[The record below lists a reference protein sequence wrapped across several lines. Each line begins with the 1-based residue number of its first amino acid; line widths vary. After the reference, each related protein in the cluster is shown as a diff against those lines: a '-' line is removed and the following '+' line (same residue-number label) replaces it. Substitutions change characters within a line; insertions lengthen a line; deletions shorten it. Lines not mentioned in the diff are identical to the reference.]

1 MKRNKSVTRAIALT
15 VSRAVSEII
24 DLFGIQPK
32 IQALLTSFPDYDDQ
46 ILAMAIE
53 LSKAKIP
60 MVVLYHG
67 TAEVPA
73 HWISAKLD
81 LKHVRM
87 NSVQSFYHGKISKYV
102 FYTHGFIFSESK
114 SREQKIVNLWH
125 GVPLKKIGF
134 ALGERM
140 PNSDFTLATSRETS
154 YLVEQSYSPTEIVPK
169 ILHYGF
175 PRIDLLESKPS
186 TAPITNFAW
195 MPTFRSSDVGSI
207 YRDGYVDQIGI
218 GMNEANLRKFDDG
231 LEHLK
236 LNVEIILHPLAI
248 GNIPTDLRAIRKSDF
263 TRNEGS
269 LYCYLNKFD
278 GLISDYSSIS
288 VDFLVTQKPIYLLAL
303 DYVEYNNSRGLF
315 GNLELLLGLPVF
327 KTIEEFLDVLE
338 QPRKEMTQLRLAL
351 KKWHDYS
358 GMQRSRHIWDS
369 VK

>member
-1 MKRNKSVTRAIALT
+1 MKRNKSVIKAISLT
-15 VSRAVSEII
+15 VSRAFSEII

-60 MVVLYHG
+60 MVVIHHG
-67 TAEVPA
+67 TKEVPA

-87 NSVQSFYHGKISKYV
+87 NSVQSFYHTKISKYV
-102 FYTHGFIFSESK
+102 FYTHGHIFCESK
-114 SREQKIVNLWH
+114 SREQIIVNLWH
-125 GVPLKKIGF
+125 GIPLKKIGF
-134 ALGERM
+134 AIGNKM
-140 PNSDFTLATSRETS
+140 PYSDYILATSRETS
-154 YLVEQSYSPTEIVPK
+154 FLVEQCYSPTEIIPK
-169 ILHYGF
+169 ILHYGL
-175 PRIDLLESKPS
+175 PRLDLLESKLS
-186 TAPITNFAW
+186 TAPITNFVW
-195 MPTFRSSDVGSI
+195 MPTFRSSDIGSI
-207 YRDGYVDQIGI
+207 HSDGYVDQIGI
-218 GMNEANLRKFDDG
+218 GMNEANLRKLDDG
-231 LEHLK
+231 LARLE
-236 LNVEIILHPLAI
+236 LNVEIILHPMANA
-248 GNIPTDLRAIRKSDF
+248 NIPTDLRAIRKSDF

-269 LYCYLNKFD
+269 LYCYINKFD

-338 QPRKEMTQLRLAL
+338 QPRQEMTQLSLAL

-358 GMQRSRHIWDS
+358 GMERSRQIWGS